1 MENKVGGFIIGTIV
15 ATFVGCIFLVSTMT
29 GFLPYHEQTKQ
40 AQIWANAQVE
50 IVESNNATQLAIEEV
65 KADVTKGTD
74 TNYIFSNIITDLLWM
89 IGGLFILFLV
99 GVIREVKR
107 MTS

>member
-1 MENKVGGFIIGTIV
+1 MENKIGGFIIGTIV

-50 IVESNNATQLAIEEV
+50 MTEIVAEKEVAIKELETQTVLQTSPI
-65 KADVTKGTD
+65 
-74 TNYIFSNIITDLLWM
+74 YLLGWVYNLGFG
-89 IGGLFILFLV
+89 IILFLLL
-99 GVIREVKR
+99 GFILVIVFR
-107 MTS
+107 

>member
-1 MENKVGGFIIGTIV
+1 MENKIGGYFIGIIV

-50 IVESNNATQLAIEEV
+50 MTEIVAEKEVAIKELETQTILQTSPIYLLGWV
-65 KADVTKGTD
+65 YNMGFVFVILMLLCFLLI
-74 TNYIFSNIITDLLWM
+74 IF
-89 IGGLFILFLV
+89 F
-99 GVIREVKR
+99 R
-107 MTS
+107 

>member
-1 MENKVGGFIIGTIV
+1 MENKIGGYFIGVIV

-50 IVESNNATQLAIEEV
+50 MTEIVAEKEVELKQLEV
-65 KADVTKGTD
+65 GT
-74 TNYIFSNIITDLLWM
+74 NPIHLLSWIFTIGFIVIVLL
-89 IGGLFILFLV
+89 IVGLSLV
-99 GVIREVKR
+99 LVFK
-107 MTS
+107 

>member
-1 MENKVGGFIIGTIV
+1 MENKIGGYFIGIIV

-50 IVESNNATQLAIEEV
+50 MTEIVAEKEVAIKELETQTVLQTSPI
-65 KADVTKGTD
+65 
-74 TNYIFSNIITDLLWM
+74 YLLGWVYNLGFG
-89 IGGLFILFLV
+89 IILFLLL
-99 GVIREVKR
+99 GFILVIVFR
-107 MTS
+107 